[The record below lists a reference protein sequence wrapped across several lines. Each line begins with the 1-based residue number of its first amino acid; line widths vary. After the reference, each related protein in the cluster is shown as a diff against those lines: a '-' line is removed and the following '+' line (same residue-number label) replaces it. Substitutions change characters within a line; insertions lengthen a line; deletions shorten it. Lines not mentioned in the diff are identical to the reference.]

1 MKKWCLF
8 LSLYFCI
15 CLLAAC
21 AGGDVSAGAGAD
33 SGGTPAEETRTGGET
48 TEPGRVTETF
58 RLVTVGDG
66 DDPASVL
73 AGTDGGAGA
82 VYTLDLFSVE
92 DLTIEGYT
100 QEEMDLLDWS
110 PMPGALVEVTWDG
123 SVMESYPMRF
133 GTVASVRILEDGF
146 DDLCRLYLDVLND
159 LWEVDPSLN
168 DGITELGVDLSG
180 TSLPES
186 EQATVAYAFGSA
198 HGLMAMEGTYQDFV
212 DSGYIDGEAL
222 FWKDGCLFS
231 VKETQDENPV
241 TFNLPSF
248 GPGDEM
254 PDYSGVRFDAEKW
267 RSGLGAYF
275 FTDCTAVRNGGG
287 QWGDYT
293 VGAEAIA

>member
-1 MKKWCLF
+1 M
-8 LSLYFCI
+8 
-15 CLLAAC
+15 
-21 AGGDVSAGAGAD
+21 
-33 SGGTPAEETRTGGET
+33 
-48 TEPGRVTETF
+48 
-58 RLVTVGDG
+58 
-66 DDPASVL
+66 
-73 AGTDGGAGA
+73 
-82 VYTLDLFSVE
+82 
-92 DLTIEGYT
+92 
-100 QEEMDLLDWS
+100 
-110 PMPGALVEVTWDG
+110 
-123 SVMESYPMRF
+123 
-133 GTVASVRILEDGF
+133 
-146 DDLCRLYLDVLND
+146 
-159 LWEVDPSLN
+159 
-168 DGITELGVDLSG
+168 
-180 TSLPES
+180 
-186 EQATVAYAFGSA
+186 AYAFGSA

>member
-1 MKKWCLF
+1 
-8 LSLYFCI
+8 
-15 CLLAAC
+15 
-21 AGGDVSAGAGAD
+21 
-33 SGGTPAEETRTGGET
+33 
-48 TEPGRVTETF
+48 
-58 RLVTVGDG
+58 
-66 DDPASVL
+66 
-73 AGTDGGAGA
+73 
-82 VYTLDLFSVE
+82 
-92 DLTIEGYT
+92 
-100 QEEMDLLDWS
+100 
-110 PMPGALVEVTWDG
+110 
-123 SVMESYPMRF
+123 MRF

-180 TSLPES
+180 ISLPES
-186 EQATVAYAFGSA
+186 EQAAVAYAFGSA

-267 RSGLGAYF
+267 RQRPGGLFLHRLHRCPKWRRPVG
-275 FTDCTAVRNGGG
+275 RLHRGGG
-287 QWGDYT
+287 GDRLKT
-293 VGAEAIA
+293 GKTPVPSCKTI

>member
-1 MKKWCLF
+1 M
-8 LSLYFCI
+8 
-15 CLLAAC
+15 
-21 AGGDVSAGAGAD
+21 
-33 SGGTPAEETRTGGET
+33 T
-48 TEPGRVTETF
+48 VTEKVSYLKGLAEGLGIDETQKEGKIIKAIIDV
-58 RLVTVGDG
+58 L
-66 DDPASVL
+66 DDVA
-73 AGTDGGAGA
+73 
-82 VYTLDLFSVE
+82 F
-92 DLTIEGYT
+92 
-100 QEEMDLLDWS
+100 
-110 PMPGALVEVTWDG
+110 
-123 SVMESYPMRF
+123 
-133 GTVASVRILEDGF
+133 TVADLEDGF

-186 EQATVAYAFGSA
+186 EQAAVAYAFGSA

>member
-1 MKKWCLF
+1 MNDNIIK
-8 LSLYFCI
+8 
-15 CLLAAC
+15 
-21 AGGDVSAGAGAD
+21 
-33 SGGTPAEETRTGGET
+33 GEYKIARKLR
-48 TEPGRVTETF
+48 EW
-58 RLVTVGDG
+58 
-66 DDPASVL
+66 
-73 AGTDGGAGA
+73 
-82 VYTLDLFSVE
+82 Y
-92 DLTIEGYT
+92 
-100 QEEMDLLDWS
+100 
-110 PMPGALVEVTWDG
+110 PGAIYHLMHRG
-123 SVMESYPMRF
+123 
-133 GTVASVRILEDGF
+133 VR
-146 DDLCRLYLDVLND
+146 R
-159 LWEVDPSLN
+159 
-168 DGITELGVDLSG
+168 TEIFSDE
-180 TSLPES
+180 TD
-186 EQATVAYAFGSA
+186 
-198 HGLMAMEGTYQDFV
+198 YQV